1 MLNEILGFQI
11 IIQLLDYVIKT
22 PPTAPAPPKSLLN
35 YGVTLCLFVCYGVTL
50 CLFVCYGVTLW
61 EQTKAEVFCSILPLR
76 PISFLLVELHE
87 RKKNI

>member
-50 CLFVCYGVTLW
+50 W

-87 RKKNI
+87 KNNI

>member
-35 YGVTLCLFVCYGVTL
+35 YGVTL
-50 CLFVCYGVTLW
+50 W
-61 EQTKAEVFCSILPLR
+61 KQTKAEVFCSILPLR

-87 RKKNI
+87 KNNI